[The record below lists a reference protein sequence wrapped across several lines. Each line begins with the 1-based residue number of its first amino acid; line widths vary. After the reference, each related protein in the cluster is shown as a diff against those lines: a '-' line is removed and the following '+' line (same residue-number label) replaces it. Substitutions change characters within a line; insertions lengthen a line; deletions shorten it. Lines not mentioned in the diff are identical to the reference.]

1 MQSLN
6 QSAQNVNRRTMLS
19 TARYIYQADGLK
31 GFTRGIIP
39 RIGVAS
45 WATVVMVAFGDMVKS
60 KIGVPGQYT

>member
-6 QSAQNVNRRTMLS
+6 RSAQHAVKPTVVS
-19 TARYIYQADGLK
+19 TARHIYQVDGLR

-45 WATVVMVAFGDMVKS
+45 WATVVMVAFGDMIKS
-60 KIGVPGQYT
+60 KLDRAGRYK